1 MPRKTKKTTLVPLVN
16 ETVEVQKPK
25 RTKKTKSNVK
35 DEEKKIDAQ
44 NVQPQEVHESK
55 VQSAIKKA
63 RQQKNKTI
71 VDDESDKDEY
81 EYLIIPSA
89 PVETQPEVKIV
100 EKIVEVEKPV
110 EKIVEKVIEVEK
122 TIDIFKTEQ
131 WLSEQKKY
139 NDNISKLQKEND
151 LLKKLGSHIDHLS
164 RLSNMSRQMKIKF

>member
-1 MPRKTKKTTLVPLVN
+1 MPRTKKSTLIPLVN

-71 VDDESDKDEY
+71 VDNESDKDEY
-81 EYLIIPSA
+81 EYSIIPS
-89 PVETQPEVKIV
+89 VETQPEVKIV
-100 EKIVEVEKPV
+100 EKIVEKPV

-122 TIDIFKTEQ
+122 PIDIFKTEQ
-131 WLSEQKKY
+131 WLSETKKY
-139 NDNISKLQKEND
+139 NDNISKLQKENE
-151 LLKKLGSHIDHLS
+151 LLKKLGTHVDHLS